1 VRFGVEAGE
10 VARRS
15 EEMAA
20 TPRIGGVAGPGA
32 PRGAIR
38 RLRVPVSMEGS
49 VARTSLAL
57 IVLTGVLLSCAGC
70 AVAGGAVVGHVLAT
84 HSRKGVGQ
92 DVNGSVYQSVAV
104 VKDVLKDMQLPVTSE
119 HERLFGVEISTKYQ
133 SQHVWIEVR
142 DLSAEMSRINVRV
155 KWPTGD
161 TEDARR
167 LLGVIMNRVSVPR

>member
-1 VRFGVEAGE
+1 
-10 VARRS
+10 
-15 EEMAA
+15 
-20 TPRIGGVAGPGA
+20 
-32 PRGAIR
+32 
-38 RLRVPVSMEGS
+38 
-49 VARTSLAL
+49 
-57 IVLTGVLLSCAGC
+57 
-70 AVAGGAVVGHVLAT
+70 
-84 HSRKGVGQ
+84 
-92 DVNGSVYQSVAV
+92 

-133 SQHVWIEVR
+133 SHHVWIEVR